1 MMVSEHSK
9 ATEMMMDTNRREA
22 AAFPFLRNWRPLD
35 LRNSGAKALE
45 IRKVENIPMR
55 RSANR
60 KMTVETMSKTGS
72 ICAPSRRYFS
82 AKRFQR
88 LSLLRHPVNEG
99 LVLLTPDWLI
109 GAHPVRVQG

>member
-1 MMVSEHSK
+1 
-9 ATEMMMDTNRREA
+9 
-22 AAFPFLRNWRPLD
+22 LD
-35 LRNSGAKALE
+35 LRNIGAKDFE
-45 IRKVENIPMR
+45 ISTVAKTPMR

-82 AKRFQR
+82 ANRFQR
-88 LSLLRHPVNEG
+88 LSLLRHPVNEV

-109 GAHPVRVQG
+109 GAYPVRVRGSFFIKTASRCGLVLTIPQ